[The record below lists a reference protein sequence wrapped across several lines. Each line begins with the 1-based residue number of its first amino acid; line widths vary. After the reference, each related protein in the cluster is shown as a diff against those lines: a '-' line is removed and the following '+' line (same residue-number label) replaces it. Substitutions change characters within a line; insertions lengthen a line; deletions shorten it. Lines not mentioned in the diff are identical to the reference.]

1 MAEVLRSKL
10 DDTEIQLLDQIWSD
24 PGYKRAS
31 SEINEDDLA
40 LIASAQSQYLGNE
53 PVSGQI
59 NQDDL
64 ALIAAVQSQYREK
77 EVESSGNQNGDV
89 KEKRRP
95 PVYANYSQFLK
106 GMIQENTSSPGV
118 WGGGKKPLPEP
129 RYRDSFKDNE
139 DSYHGAT
146 SKSSGKRTEV
156 SECAV
161 RIVYGENENLVWI

>member
-1 MAEVLRSKL
+1 MAEVLRNKL

-40 LIASAQSQYLGNE
+40 LIASAQSQYLE
-53 PVSGQI
+53 DESVSGKI

-64 ALIAAVQSQYREK
+64 ALIAAVQSQYQEK
-77 EVESSGNQNGDV
+77 EVENGDV
-89 KEKRRP
+89 KEKRRQ

-106 GMIQENTSSPGV
+106 GMIQENMPSSGV

-139 DSYHGAT
+139 GSYHEAT
-146 SKSSGKRTEV
+146 SKSLGKRTEV

-161 RIVYGENENLVWI
+161 RIVYGENENLV